1 MNTTEKDKVVK
12 LLYEKCDLGEI
23 SLNQRELLID
33 KINKKYYME
42 FLSDGEDDE
51 VIDEDDYN
59 KMKKKSNCAHQICE
73 DESLSPMETCFDEA
87 SELVDYLSKTVG
99 SDKKELKDYPN
110 VVKPDRKG
118 FPTPVYCDSFNGS
131 DQY

>member
-1 MNTTEKDKVVK
+1 MNITEKDKVVK
-12 LLYEKCDLGEI
+12 LLYEKCNLGEI

-33 KINKKYYME
+33 KVNKKYYME

-51 VIDEDDYN
+51 VID
-59 KMKKKSNCAHQICE
+59 E

-110 VVKPDRKG
+110 VINPDRKG